1 MDEEKRRL
9 LKKEAVRYMELM
21 QIDNEKVNDFKDK
34 EKLTVV
40 YINHIEKKYRYDEMT
55 EQEEKMVREFE
66 KERDAIVYY
75 VIHSVSQC
83 EDDGSSLTLYTLLY
97 MDDILYN
104 DPDNMEK
111 CITEFSTVMAYVINV
126 EVPAYSA
133 LGEVGFVN
141 VNGAILAG

>member
-75 VIHSVSQC
+75 VIHSVSQW

-126 EVPAYSA
+126 EVPVYSA